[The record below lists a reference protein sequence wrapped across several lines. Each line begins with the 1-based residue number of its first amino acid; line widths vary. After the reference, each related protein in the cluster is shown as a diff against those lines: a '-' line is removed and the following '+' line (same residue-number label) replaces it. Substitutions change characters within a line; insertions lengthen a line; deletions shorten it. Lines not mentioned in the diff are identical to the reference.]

1 MKSLVQRIIGASKL
15 IRKEKKKYDGNDE
28 VMIST
33 GSTLLDLAISGGRKR
48 GGGLPGGILVE
59 IFGPSGCGKTVL
71 LCEIA
76 GGVQRQKGKIMFR
89 DPEAR
94 LDKQFARIFDLDT
107 NDMEYDTP
115 DRVPDVFKAVREWE
129 PELENGLQKSEITKM
144 KRDAVIDFIK
154 EHNLKINFEL
164 KKFNELKALKK
175 EVKKAIEKENAKNRS
190 VSTTIHGIFADSL
203 AALSTSLEMD
213 SEEGDK
219 MGMRRAKE
227 FSEETRKTCRIITN
241 RNYLMVCSNQ
251 IRQSG
256 DTSGY
261 GEKYTTP
268 GGEAFPFYA
277 SVRLKT
283 GSKKKL
289 KNVQK
294 INGKEVYKIYGV
306 KVEVEVYKNSSW
318 KPYRTAPVTIVFDY
332 GIDDIR
338 DCLQYLKDYSS
349 NSTYCIGDESFQS
362 ISDAIAHVEEN
373 RLEKKLKNA
382 VIDRWQEIEEIF
394 KEDRIKKRRE

>member
-1 MKSLVQRIIGASKL
+1 MKSLVQQIIRNSQV
-15 IRKEKKKYDGNDE
+15 IRKEKRKYDGNDE

-48 GGGLPGGILVE
+48 GGGFPGGILVE

-76 GGVQRQKGKIMFR
+76 GAVQRQGGKIMFR

-107 NDMEYDTP
+107 EDMEYDTP

-129 PELENGLQKSEITKM
+129 PELENGLAKSTITKM

-154 EHNLKINFEL
+154 EHALPIKYEL
-164 KKFNELKALKK
+164 KKFDELKDLKK
-175 EVKKAIEKENAKNRS
+175 EVKKAIEKKNNSERT
-190 VSTTIHGIFADSL
+190 VSKKIHGIFADSL
-203 AALSTSLEMD
+203 AALSTELEME

-227 FSEETRKTCRIITN
+227 FSEETRKTCRYITN

-268 GGEAFPFYA
+268 GGESIPFYA
-277 SVRLKT
+277 SVRIKV

-289 KNVQK
+289 KEVKK
-294 INGKEVYKIYGV
+294 IHGKEVSKVYGV
-306 KVEVEVYKNSSW
+306 KIEAEIYKNSCW
-318 KPYRTAPVTIVFDY
+318 KPYRTAPITIIFDY
-332 GIDDIR
+332 GIDNIR
-338 DCLQYLKDYSS
+338 DSLQYLKDYSS
-349 NSTYCIGDESFQS
+349 DSSYQINGESFQS
-362 ISDAIAHVEEN
+362 ISDAISYVEEN
-373 RLEKKLKNA
+373 KLEKMLKGL
-382 VIDRWQEIEEIF
+382 VIDKWEEIEEMF